1 MIMFWHR
8 KKLLEID
15 EQLKTLMDR
24 LDEIS
29 TENASLNASL
39 KEAFVQLQNRVSGL
53 ELGQAQIMEALTSIT
68 SGQQSSQ
75 ETIRSMMDQQK
86 EAAASSEN
94 TLRTLRDNVAEVGKS
109 LFSQSS
115 TIQTIDTAT
124 KQIVS
129 DMSTLDEA
137 MRLLLVNSLLDNFPQ
152 K

>member
-1 MIMFWHR
+1 MIMSWHR

-29 TENASLNASL
+29 TENASL

>member
-8 KKLLEID
+8 KKLLEIG

-29 TENASLNASL
+29 TENASL
-39 KEAFVQLQNRVSGL
+39 KDAFVQLQNRVSGL
-53 ELGQAQIMEALTSIT
+53 ELGQAQILEALTSIT

-94 TLRTLRDNVAEVGKS
+94 MLRTLQGNIAEVGKS
-109 LFSQSS
+109 LFGQSS

>member
-29 TENASLNASL
+29 TENASL

-53 ELGQAQIMEALTSIT
+53 ELGQGQILEALTSIT

-94 TLRTLRDNVAEVGKS
+94 MLRTLRDNVAEVGKS

>member
-1 MIMFWHR
+1 MFWHR

-29 TENASLNASL
+29 TENASL

-53 ELGQAQIMEALTSIT
+53 ELGQAQILEALTSIT

-115 TIQTIDTAT
+115 TIQTIDTET

>member
-8 KKLLEID
+8 KKLLEIG

-29 TENASLNASL
+29 TENASL
-39 KEAFVQLQNRVSGL
+39 KDAFVQLQNRVSGL
-53 ELGQAQIMEALTSIT
+53 ELGQAQILDALTSIT

-75 ETIRSMMDQQK
+75 ETIRSMMDQQE

-94 TLRTLRDNVAEVGKS
+94 MLRTLQGNVAEVGKS
-109 LFSQSS
+109 LFGQSS

>member
-29 TENASLNASL
+29 TENASL

-53 ELGQAQIMEALTSIT
+53 ELGQAQILEALTSIT

-94 TLRTLRDNVAEVGKS
+94 MLRTLQGNVAEVGKS
-109 LFSQSS
+109 LFGQSS

>member
-1 MIMFWHR
+1 MFWHR

-29 TENASLNASL
+29 TENASL

-53 ELGQAQIMEALTSIT
+53 ELGQAQILEALTSIT

-94 TLRTLRDNVAEVGKS
+94 MLRTLQGNVADVGKS
-109 LFSQSS
+109 LFGQSS

>member
-29 TENASLNASL
+29 TENASL

-53 ELGQAQIMEALTSIT
+53 ELGQAQILEALTSIT

-115 TIQTIDTAT
+115 TIQTIDTET

>member
-1 MIMFWHR
+1 MFWHR
-8 KKLLEID
+8 KKLLEIG

-29 TENASLNASL
+29 TENASL
-39 KEAFVQLQNRVSGL
+39 KEAFVHLQNRVSGL
-53 ELGQAQIMEALTSIT
+53 ELGQAQIMEALTSLT

>member
-1 MIMFWHR
+1 MFWHR

-29 TENASLNASL
+29 TENASL

-53 ELGQAQIMEALTSIT
+53 ELGQGQILEALTSIT

-86 EAAASSEN
+86 KAAASSEN

-115 TIQTIDTAT
+115 TIQAIDTAT

>member
-1 MIMFWHR
+1 MFWHR
-8 KKLLEID
+8 KKLLEIA

-29 TENASLNASL
+29 TENASL

-53 ELGQAQIMEALTSIT
+53 ELGQGQILDALTSIT

-75 ETIRSMMDQQK
+75 ETIRSMMDQQEK
-86 EAAASSEN
+86 AAASSEN
-94 TLRTLRDNVAEVGKS
+94 MLRTLQGNVAEAGKS
-109 LFSQSS
+109 LFGQSS

>member
-29 TENASLNASL
+29 TENASL

-53 ELGQAQIMEALTSIT
+53 ELGQGQILEALTSIT

-94 TLRTLRDNVAEVGKS
+94 TLRPLRDNVAEVGKS

>member
-29 TENASLNASL
+29 TENASL

-53 ELGQAQIMEALTSIT
+53 ELGQGQILEALTSIT

-115 TIQTIDTAT
+115 TIQTIDTTT

>member
-29 TENASLNASL
+29 TENASL

-53 ELGQAQIMEALTSIT
+53 ELGQAQILEALTSIT

-115 TIQTIDTAT
+115 TIQTIDTET

-137 MRLLLVNSLLDNFPQ
+137 VRLLLVNSLLDNFPQ

>member
-29 TENASLNASL
+29 TENASL

-53 ELGQAQIMEALTSIT
+53 ELGQGQILEALTSIT

>member
-29 TENASLNASL
+29 TENASL

-53 ELGQAQIMEALTSIT
+53 ELGQGQILEALTSIT

-75 ETIRSMMDQQK
+75 ETIRSMMDQQE

-94 TLRTLRDNVAEVGKS
+94 MLRTLQGNVAEVGKS

>member
-29 TENASLNASL
+29 TENASL
-39 KEAFVQLQNRVSGL
+39 KEAFVQLQTRVSGL
-53 ELGQAQIMEALTSIT
+53 ELGQGQILEALTSIT

>member
-8 KKLLEID
+8 KKLLEIG

-29 TENASLNASL
+29 TENASL

-53 ELGQAQIMEALTSIT
+53 ELGQGQILEALTSIT

>member
-8 KKLLEID
+8 KKLLEIG

-29 TENASLNASL
+29 TENASL

>member
-15 EQLKTLMDR
+15 EQLKTLMD
-24 LDEIS
+24 EIS
-29 TENASLNASL
+29 TENASL

-53 ELGQAQIMEALTSIT
+53 ELGQGQILEALTSIT

>member
-1 MIMFWHR
+1 MFWHR
-8 KKLLEID
+8 KKLLEIG

-29 TENASLNASL
+29 TENASL
-39 KEAFVQLQNRVSGL
+39 KDAFVQLQNRVSGL
-53 ELGQAQIMEALTSIT
+53 ELGQAQILDALTSIT

-75 ETIRSMMDQQK
+75 ETIRSMMDQQE

-94 TLRTLRDNVAEVGKS
+94 MLRTLQGNVAEVGKS
-109 LFSQSS
+109 LFGQSS

>member
-1 MIMFWHR
+1 MFWHR

-29 TENASLNASL
+29 TENASL

-53 ELGQAQIMEALTSIT
+53 ELGQGQILEALTSIT

-94 TLRTLRDNVAEVGKS
+94 TLRTLRANVAEVGKS

>member
-29 TENASLNASL
+29 TENASL

-53 ELGQAQIMEALTSIT
+53 ELGQAQILEALTSIT

-115 TIQTIDTAT
+115 TI
-124 KQIVS
+124 VS

>member
-1 MIMFWHR
+1 
-8 KKLLEID
+8 
-15 EQLKTLMDR
+15 MDR

-29 TENASLNASL
+29 TENASL

-53 ELGQAQIMEALTSIT
+53 ELGQAQILEALTSIT

-115 TIQTIDTAT
+115 TIQTIDTET

>member
-29 TENASLNASL
+29 TENASL
-39 KEAFVQLQNRVSGL
+39 KEAVVQLQNRVSGL
-53 ELGQAQIMEALTSIT
+53 ELGQAQILEALTSIT

-115 TIQTIDTAT
+115 TIQTIDTET

>member
-29 TENASLNASL
+29 TENASL

-53 ELGQAQIMEALTSIT
+53 ELGQGQILEALTSIT

-86 EAAASSEN
+86 EAAASSKN
-94 TLRTLRDNVAEVGKS
+94 TLRTLQANVAEVGKS

>member
-1 MIMFWHR
+1 MFWHR
-8 KKLLEID
+8 KKLLEIG

-29 TENASLNASL
+29 TENASL
-39 KEAFVQLQNRVSGL
+39 KDAFVQLQNRVSGL
-53 ELGQAQIMEALTSIT
+53 ELGQAQILDALTSIT

-75 ETIRSMMDQQK
+75 ETIRSMMDQQE

-94 TLRTLRDNVAEVGKS
+94 MLRTLQGNVAEVGKS
-109 LFSQSS
+109 LFGQNS

>member
-29 TENASLNASL
+29 TENASL

-53 ELGQAQIMEALTSIT
+53 ELGQAQILDALTSIT

-75 ETIRSMMDQQK
+75 ETIRSMMDQQEK
-86 EAAASSEN
+86 AAASSEN
-94 TLRTLRDNVAEVGKS
+94 MLRTLQGNVAEVGKS
-109 LFSQSS
+109 LFGQSS

-137 MRLLLVNSLLDNFPQ
+137 MRLLLVNSLLDNFP
-152 K
+152 KK

>member
-29 TENASLNASL
+29 TENASL
-39 KEAFVQLQNRVSGL
+39 KDAFVQLQNRVSGL
-53 ELGQAQIMEALTSIT
+53 ELGQAQIQDALTSIT

-75 ETIRSMMDQQK
+75 ETIRSMMDQQE

-94 TLRTLRDNVAEVGKS
+94 MLRTLQGNVAEVGKS
-109 LFSQSS
+109 LFGQSS

>member
-29 TENASLNASL
+29 TENASL

-53 ELGQAQIMEALTSIT
+53 ELGQGQILEALTSTT

>member
-29 TENASLNASL
+29 TENASL

-53 ELGQAQIMEALTSIT
+53 ELGQGQILEALTSIT

-86 EAAASSEN
+86 DAAASSEN

>member
-8 KKLLEID
+8 KKLLEIG

-29 TENASLNASL
+29 TENASL
-39 KEAFVQLQNRVSGL
+39 KDAFVQLQNRVSGL
-53 ELGQAQIMEALTSIT
+53 ELGQGQILEALTSIT

>member
-8 KKLLEID
+8 KKLLEIG

-29 TENASLNASL
+29 TENASL
-39 KEAFVQLQNRVSGL
+39 KEAFVHLQNRVSGL
-53 ELGQAQIMEALTSIT
+53 ELGQAQIMEALTSLT

>member
-29 TENASLNASL
+29 TENASL
-39 KEAFVQLQNRVSGL
+39 KEAFVQLQNSVSGL
-53 ELGQAQIMEALTSIT
+53 ELGQGQILEALTSIT

>member
-1 MIMFWHR
+1 MFWHR

-29 TENASLNASL
+29 TENASL

-53 ELGQAQIMEALTSIT
+53 ELGQAQILDALTSIT

-75 ETIRSMMDQQK
+75 ETIRSMMDQQEK
-86 EAAASSEN
+86 AAASSEN
-94 TLRTLRDNVAEVGKS
+94 MLRTLQGNVAEVGKS
-109 LFSQSS
+109 LFGQSS

-137 MRLLLVNSLLDNFPQ
+137 MRLLLVNSLLDNFP
-152 K
+152 KK

>member
-29 TENASLNASL
+29 TENASL

-53 ELGQAQIMEALTSIT
+53 ELGQGQILEALTSIT

-109 LFSQSS
+109 LFGQSS